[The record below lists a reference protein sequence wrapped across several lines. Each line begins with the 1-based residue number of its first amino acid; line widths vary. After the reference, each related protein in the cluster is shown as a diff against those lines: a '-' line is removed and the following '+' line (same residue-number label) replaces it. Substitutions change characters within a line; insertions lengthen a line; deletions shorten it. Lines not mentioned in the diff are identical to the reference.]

1 MTDNKLRILV
11 HPPPTAREWH
21 DLDDKSAKKASDPP
35 AEKFSVMTYNT
46 LCDKFAT
53 TSQYGYTPSTALSW
67 EHRKELILQELLAQD
82 SEIICMQE
90 VDMESFNEYF
100 RPKLA
105 LYDYKGVFWPK
116 SRANTMAE
124 KEAKLVDGCA
134 TFYKGSK
141 SVLMITISGFC

>member
-1 MTDNKLRILV
+1 
-11 HPPPTAREWH
+11 
-21 DLDDKSAKKASDPP
+21 
-35 AEKFSVMTYNT
+35 MTYNT
-46 LCDKFAT
+46 LCDKYAT

-67 EHRKELILQELLAQD
+67 EHRKELILQELLAQN

-134 TFYKGSK
+134 TFYKGS
-141 SVLMITISGFC
+141 L